1 MSEFSEL
8 TEYTNHLTGLY
19 AARNN
24 LFNQMEYMYLL
35 IDAELEKAKK
45 QMPNLKFTLSPDARN
60 QIVGANRLLSY
71 NQVDFSVP
79 HEENTDIDDAV
90 AGKLERFASGVWRAA
105 SRVYNNPLESEVAL
119 STLLFAETHIGIT
132 KTSDMVARAKG
143 APPAAIAQ
151 LEAIADATP
160 FVFDIW
166 DPRTGYPDEGPYGV
180 RALYREVATTIGA
193 VIDDFGDEARK
204 QFIGEKLN
212 RFSTATLC
220 HLYEFNRR
228 RIWIKGKQ
236 DYLYDSSDT
245 LPFLPV
251 VVQLGEGS
259 KLFSKP
265 EHRRQPFLYTLYKSE
280 LWSRQNLMLTVMY
293 TAAAAIGANMQNILK
308 TDDPENRQLEID
320 YSVMGGLIK
329 IGTNEDLGPM
339 PKQVID
345 PSLPDLQALAERK
358 GEESTIFGQTLGE
371 PLGGNAPYSMVALLH
386 QAGRLPL
393 AMPQLKSSWAI
404 ADAMKKCL
412 LWLKHDKEK
421 GKVRLQGKTWEL
433 DHAKIPDY
441 FELEAKLDVALPQDK
456 LQMANIIKQL
466 RGFVSDRWLM
476 ENVLNIGQ
484 PDAEMKEAWS
494 EQAANMWFTNF
505 MHEQMQSS
513 SQVPPQDVPPG
524 TPPPPGGQE
533 GMTPEMMGSGR
544 PLEPMPGEPPA
555 DGKMVPE
562 MGGMM
567 G

>member
-1 MSEFSEL
+1 MSEFTEL
-8 TEYTNHLTGLY
+8 TEYTTHLTGLY
-19 AARNN
+19 KARNN
-24 LFNQMEYMYLL
+24 LFNEMENMYLL

-45 QMPNLKFTLSPDARN
+45 QMPNLKFTLSPDGRN

-90 AGKLERFASGVWRAA
+90 AGKIERFSSGVWRAA
-105 SRVYNNPLESEVAL
+105 SRVYNNPLESDVAL

-151 LEAIADATP
+151 LESIADATP
-160 FVFDIW
+160 FVFDMW
-166 DPRTGYPDEGPYGV
+166 DPRTGYPDEGSYGV
-180 RALYREVATTIGA
+180 RALYREVETTVGA

-204 QFIGEKLN
+204 YFVGDKSN
-212 RFSTATLC
+212 RFAAVTLC

-259 KLFSKP
+259 KLFSEP
-265 EHRRQPFLYTLYKSE
+265 EYRRQPFLYTLYKSE

-293 TAAAAIGANMQNILK
+293 TAAASIGANMQNILK
-308 TDDPENRQLEID
+308 TDDPESRKLTID
-320 YSVMGGLIK
+320 YSVMGGLIT
-329 IGTNEDLGPM
+329 IGKDEDLGPM
-339 PKQVID
+339 EKHVID
-345 PSLPDLQALAERK
+345 PSLPELQQLAERK
-358 GEESTIFGQTLGE
+358 GEESTIFGQSLGA

-433 DHAKIPDY
+433 EPASIPDY

-466 RGFVSDRWLM
+466 QGFVSKRWLL

-484 PDAEMKEAWS
+484 PDAEMKQIWN
-494 EQAANMWFTNF
+494 EQAGEMFYTNF
-505 MHEQMQSS
+505 MQTVAQSS
-513 SQVPPQDVPPG
+513 SQVPPQEVPPG
-524 TPPPPGGQE
+524 TPPPPGGQ
-533 GMTPEMMGSGR
+533 GGQTPEMMGSGR
-544 PLEPMPGEPPA
+544 PIEPMPGEPPA
-555 DGKMVPE
+555 NGE
-562 MGGMM
+562 MMPPDMM
-567 G
+567 